1 MIEVFDIHVKK
12 KKKKKKDLKTIY
24 KKIQYYYTINILKIC
39 VKNTI
44 LKNDKDTTGAF

>member
-12 KKKKKKDLKTIY
+12 KIKKKDLKAIY
-24 KKIQYYYTINILKIC
+24 KKIQYYYIINILKIC

-44 LKNDKDTTGAF
+44 LKNDKDTTCL